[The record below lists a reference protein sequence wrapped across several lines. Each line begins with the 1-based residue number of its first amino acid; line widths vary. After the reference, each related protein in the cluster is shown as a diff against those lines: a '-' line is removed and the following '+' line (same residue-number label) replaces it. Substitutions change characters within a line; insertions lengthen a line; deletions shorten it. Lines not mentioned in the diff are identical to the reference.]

1 MYNLSIHYY
10 IVKYICLRL
19 FTRDFRHVMIII
31 IYDDQNNILLLLL
44 LCVLF
49 MKLCPNVFQY

>member
-31 IYDDQNNILLLLL
+31 IYDDQNNILLL
-44 LCVLF
+44 CVLF